1 MSGVFTCCVGWCST
15 QKEKI
20 DLIILGKQS
29 IDSDNGQTGQV
40 ILSNLSH
47 AMRCDDSMTTVYYVD
62 ASRLAELVAVHVF
75 LQLDLFRR

>member
-40 ILSNLSH
+40 ILSNLSY